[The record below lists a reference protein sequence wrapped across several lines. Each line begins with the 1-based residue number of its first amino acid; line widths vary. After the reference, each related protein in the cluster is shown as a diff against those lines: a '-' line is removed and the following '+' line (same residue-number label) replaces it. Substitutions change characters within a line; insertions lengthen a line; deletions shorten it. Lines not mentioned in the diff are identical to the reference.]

1 MPAEIVEV
9 VPARPSPA
17 HVWVKGHHVFEGG
30 RWVWQPG
37 RLGPHVIR
45 VKQYSPAWREAAGWH
60 RGGNRDLQVVD
71 FTEALPDYL
80 RLPAMTA
87 KLRQFLADESG
98 ATAIEYSLIAGGIA
112 LAIIATV
119 KGIGPK
125 LNTTFSSIS
134 SQLK

>member
-1 MPAEIVEV
+1 M
-9 VPARPSPA
+9 
-17 HVWVKGHHVFEGG
+17 
-30 RWVWQPG
+30 
-37 RLGPHVIR
+37 LR
-45 VKQYSPAWREAAGWH
+45 V
-60 RGGNRDLQVVD
+60 LQAFV
-71 FTEALPDYL
+71 
-80 RLPAMTA
+80 R
-87 KLRQFLADESG
+87 DESG